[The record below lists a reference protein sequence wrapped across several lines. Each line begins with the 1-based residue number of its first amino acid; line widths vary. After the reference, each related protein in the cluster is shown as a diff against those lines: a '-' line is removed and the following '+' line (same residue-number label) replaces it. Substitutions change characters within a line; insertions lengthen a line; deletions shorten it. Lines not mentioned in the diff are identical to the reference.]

1 MDLDQ
6 FWNSLFFES
15 ITKYCIRVGIETM
28 PGNIEKIYNTIA
40 EIEDMQDTKLTIG
53 TKSIDDVECFL
64 KQHDYIVEV
73 VKALCLARIKNECES
88 N

>member
-1 MDLDQ
+1 
-6 FWNSLFFES
+6 
-15 ITKYCIRVGIETM
+15 
-28 PGNIEKIYNTIA
+28 
-40 EIEDMQDTKLTIG
+40 MQDTKLTIG